1 MWLRWTID
9 IDRTS
14 DDDVLG
20 TDDTPAFYT
29 IDLVRMIDSA
39 RRSDDEDTD
48 VHFNNQLNEGKEF
61 YIQ

>member
-20 TDDTPAFYT
+20 TDDAPAFYT
-29 IDLVRMIDSA
+29 IVLVRTIDT
-39 RRSDDEDTD
+39 DCEEEFDEDTD
-48 VHFNNQLNEGKEF
+48 VRLQQSSVL
-61 YIQ
+61 